1 MKPKK
6 SKSFLVG
13 QVYRPP
19 SSGIVWNEIFED
31 CLENV
36 LKEEK
41 EIYLLGDI
49 NRDLLNSQI
58 NKAWSDYIDPFGLT
72 QLVTEAT
79 RVIPQSSTLIDHIYS
94 NCPENVTSIDVPKIG
109 LSDHF
114 PVGFFTR
121 KMHKHPAKRAH
132 YTKTYRSFKDFDENK
147 FFANLQA
154 VPWDLIHVFD
164 DTNDILE
171 VWSDLFMDV
180 VDKSTPLKQH
190 RVKRK
195 NQPQWITPDII
206 DGIKCNDRHKSLGNE
221 NEYRYWRNKVTSLI
235 RKAKQEKYE
244 TFIDTNRGNPRSF
257 FK

>member
-1 MKPKK
+1 MGRLICPFVVPFVVPIWHKQGFSWYGSYAKHGISCKRRPDLENDNLECIWLEVKPTK

-13 QVYRPP
+13 EVYRPP

-36 LKEEK
+36 LEEEK

-79 RVIPQSSTLIDHIYS
+79 RVTPQSSTLIDHIYS

-114 PVGFFTR
+114 PMF
-121 KMHKHPAKRAH
+121 
-132 YTKTYRSFKDFDENK
+132 YR
-147 FFANLQA
+147 
-154 VPWDLIHVFD
+154 
-164 DTNDILE
+164 
-171 VWSDLFMDV
+171 
-180 VDKSTPLKQH
+180 
-190 RVKRK
+190 
-195 NQPQWITPDII
+195 
-206 DGIKCNDRHKSLGNE
+206 
-221 NEYRYWRNKVTSLI
+221 
-235 RKAKQEKYE
+235 
-244 TFIDTNRGNPRSF
+244 
-257 FK
+257 